1 MPYSIRTK
9 DGITISNIP
18 DDVPKDDPRLK
29 AMVAQLRAA
38 GQKEGSFAA
47 SGAPQ
52 AAPVPQGATAPQ
64 TVQPSSVWG
73 DVGAGSVPVAPPQ
86 APTSPQEPR
95 TDLAGLM
102 GAAVRGAGPIAGG
115 ALLGAAMGAPIGGVG
130 AVPGAA
136 AGAAAMGL
144 TQFVGDPLVDLINNI
159 LGTQIARPTDA
170 LQQLFTRIG
179 VPEPDTAA
187 ERVVQA
193 AASGAGGAAGM
204 VALGQALSSSAR
216 PLAPSIT
223 KALGDAL
230 KSGVPQQIAGGIGGG
245 GAAQTAAEMGASP
258 GVQLAAGVGGGMAA
272 SALGGLRAGPSKY
285 AAAPL
290 DEAAAAGVRIMPSD
304 VSPPKTGISRWFQA
318 RVNELPF
325 GPGVQRAEQYAQ
337 KSAAVRDVLRQFG
350 ADDLAAASNDVM
362 DDLVKTRGAALT
374 KWTTAKKEVID
385 GLTPSGA
392 VPMKATMDKIDES
405 VAMLQKMK
413 TKQVQPVITTLT
425 DWKQAIQDQD
435 LATIELLRKQIG
447 DVFSAPDMASVR
459 STGEK
464 VLSGIYGAVNDD
476 MGAYIKAAGKPNDFA
491 KWKVANTELA
501 NMARELDRPVLK
513 AALEKGNEAPEYI
526 ANILFSRKRSDVEAL
541 YRNLS
546 PEGKAA
552 ARAAVLAKAA
562 GEAGENISPD
572 KFAKNIKKMADQ
584 VGVIFDG
591 DDLQRVEGLR
601 RVIEFTEQAG
611 PANVMPKTGVQTMPL
626 ATFAATSA
634 GLGHLLHLGTPEAL
648 AMGAGVTITGAMLP
662 RAYNAAFSWAVKNP
676 EVRGILKRIPSVVRG
691 SPEELALMKRLLIA
705 AQAVNQSPSRG
716 AGENR
721 APGAGRDPGRAEAR

>member
-1 MPYSIRTK
+1 MPHFIKTK
-9 DGITISNIP
+9 DGIVIRDIP
-18 DDVPKDDPRLK
+18 DAVPPTDPSLK
-29 AMVAQLRAA
+29 ALVAQLRAA
-38 GQKEGSFAA
+38 GQKEGSYPALTGSA
-47 SGAPQ
+47 SAPASAVPSPPPAPAYGDAGALARLGG
-52 AAPVPQGATAPQ
+52 AAPMPRPGEAPPVPPEEPKTDLLGAMGATI
-64 TVQPSSVWG
+64 
-73 DVGAGSVPVAPPQ
+73 
-86 APTSPQEPR
+86 
-95 TDLAGLM
+95 
-102 GAAVRGAGPIAGG
+102 RGAGPYAGG
-115 ALLGAAMGAPIGGVG
+115 ALIGAGLGAPIGGVG
-130 AVPGAA
+130 AVPGALAGVA
-136 AGAAAMGL
+136 ATGL
-144 TQFVGDPLVDLINNI
+144 AQFVGDPLTDLINSI
-159 LGTQIARPTDA
+159 LGTKLTRPTDA
-170 LQQLFTRIG
+170 LKQLFDRMGI
-179 VPEPDTAA
+179 PEADTAA
-187 ERVVQA
+187 ERVLQA
-193 AASGAGGAAGM
+193 ASSGAGGAAGTI
-204 VALGQALSSSAR
+204 ALGEALSRSAQ
-216 PLAPSIT
+216 PLAPSLTQAI
-223 KALGDAL
+223 GDAL
-230 KSGVPQQIAGGIGGG
+230 KAGAVQQVAGGVGGG
-245 GAAQTAAEMGASP
+245 GAAQTAAEAGLSP
-258 GVQLAAGVGGGMAA
+258 GWQMAAGIGGGMAT
-272 SALGGLRAGPSKY
+272 SALGGIRPGQSRF

-290 DEAAAAGVRIMPSD
+290 DEAAAAGVRILPTD

-385 GLTPSGA
+385 GLAPSGA
-392 VPMKATMDKIDES
+392 VPMKATLDKIDES

-464 VLSGIYGAVNDD
+464 ILSGIYGAVNDD
-476 MGAYIKAAGKPNDFA
+476 MGAFIKAAGKPNDFA
-491 KWKVANTELA
+491 KWKVANTELS
-501 NMARELDRPVLK
+501 NLARELDRPVLK

-552 ARAAVLAKAA
+552 ARSAVLAKAA

-572 KFAKNIKKMADQ
+572 KFAANIKKMADQ
-584 VGVIFDG
+584 VGVMFDG
-591 DDLQRVEGLR
+591 DELKRVEGLR
-601 RVIEFTEQAG
+601 RVIEFTAQAG
-611 PANVMPKTGVQTMPL
+611 PANAMPKTGVQTMPL

-648 AMGAGVTITGAMLP
+648 AMGAGVTLTGAMLP

-676 EVRGILKRIPSVVRG
+676 EVRGILQRLPSVVKG

-705 AQAVNQSPSRG
+705 GQAVQAN
-716 AGENR
+716 
-721 APGAGRDPGRAEAR
+721 PGKPDKEK